1 MHEGHTQDCQPV
13 QNSILNYTVGER
25 LLKVKWFVNIW
36 SGSQHRNA
44 DHVAKVIFTTDNWL
58 KILFSNFIDLCNV
71 HMKMYYK
78 KKNAYCKFLVCQS
91 FLRCFMPQSHRD
103 VFYHKFRARRAL
115 SLFILYCM
123 AMRGIPEYIAQA
135 RTILH
140 ASVGQVQ
147 YGPSAGNIF
156 WYPPNIKPCNI
167 IIIIYK
173 NRHIYFNYR
182 GCGQILLS
190 IDTVTKMYQCWFDEI
205 FLTLQA
211 TCYGCDYYV
220 TIDNVS
226 WMWLLRHNRVRANA
240 LRSIVT

>member
-1 MHEGHTQDCQPV
+1 
-13 QNSILNYTVGER
+13 
-25 LLKVKWFVNIW
+25 
-36 SGSQHRNA
+36 
-44 DHVAKVIFTTDNWL
+44 
-58 KILFSNFIDLCNV
+58 
-71 HMKMYYK
+71 
-78 KKNAYCKFLVCQS
+78 
-91 FLRCFMPQSHRD
+91 
-103 VFYHKFRARRAL
+103 
-115 SLFILYCM
+115 
-123 AMRGIPEYIAQA
+123 MRGIPEYIAQA

-173 NRHIYFNYR
+173 NRHFYFNYR

-190 IDTVTKMYQCWFDEI
+190 IDTVSKMYQCWFDEI

-226 WMWLLRHNRVRANA
+226 WRWLLRHTKVRANA

>member
-1 MHEGHTQDCQPV
+1 
-13 QNSILNYTVGER
+13 
-25 LLKVKWFVNIW
+25 
-36 SGSQHRNA
+36 
-44 DHVAKVIFTTDNWL
+44 
-58 KILFSNFIDLCNV
+58 
-71 HMKMYYK
+71 
-78 KKNAYCKFLVCQS
+78 
-91 FLRCFMPQSHRD
+91 
-103 VFYHKFRARRAL
+103 
-115 SLFILYCM
+115 M

-173 NRHIYFNYR
+173 NMNFYFNYR

-190 IDTVTKMYQCWFDEI
+190 IDTVSKMYQCWFDEI
-205 FLTLQA
+205 SLTLQA

-220 TIDNVS
+220 TIECAQTLCAP
-226 WMWLLRHNRVRANA
+226 LLHNAHYATQVRKVFCAYA
-240 LRSIVT
+240 

>member
-1 MHEGHTQDCQPV
+1 MYIINRIRHLSRATLTPYRPILAVSNIDR
-13 QNSILNYTVGER
+13 SI
-25 LLKVKWFVNIW
+25 
-36 SGSQHRNA
+36 
-44 DHVAKVIFTTDNWL
+44 
-58 KILFSNFIDLCNV
+58 
-71 HMKMYYK
+71 
-78 KKNAYCKFLVCQS
+78 
-91 FLRCFMPQSHRD
+91 
-103 VFYHKFRARRAL
+103 
-115 SLFILYCM
+115 FILYCM

-147 YGPSAGNIF
+147 YGPSAGKIF
-156 WYPPNIKPCNI
+156 WCPPNIKPCNI

-173 NRHIYFNYR
+173 NRHFYFNYR

-190 IDTVTKMYQCWFDEI
+190 IDTVSKMYQCWFDEI

-226 WMWLLRHNRVRANA
+226 WM
-240 LRSIVT
+240 

>member
-1 MHEGHTQDCQPV
+1 MFV
-13 QNSILNYTVGER
+13 YSIALY
-25 LLKVKWFVNIW
+25 
-36 SGSQHRNA
+36 
-44 DHVAKVIFTTDNWL
+44 
-58 KILFSNFIDLCNV
+58 
-71 HMKMYYK
+71 
-78 KKNAYCKFLVCQS
+78 FLI
-91 FLRCFMPQSHRD
+91 
-103 VFYHKFRARRAL
+103 
-115 SLFILYCM
+115 ILYCM

-156 WYPPNIKPCNI
+156 WFPPNIKPCNM

-173 NRHIYFNYR
+173 SRHFYFNYR

-190 IDTVTKMYQCWFDEI
+190 IDTVYKMYQCWFDEI

-226 WMWLLRHNRVRANA
+226 WIWLLRHNRVRANA
-240 LRSIVT
+240 LRSIVTQRALRDSSAQSVLRIRVIDERRAQYGLLLHGKLTQ

>member
-1 MHEGHTQDCQPV
+1 MALTTLCHAQGSALTTICHAHDDIIYIILHGNEGDTR
-13 QNSILNYTVGER
+13 IY
-25 LLKVKWFVNIW
+25 
-36 SGSQHRNA
+36 
-44 DHVAKVIFTTDNWL
+44 
-58 KILFSNFIDLCNV
+58 
-71 HMKMYYK
+71 
-78 KKNAYCKFLVCQS
+78 
-91 FLRCFMPQSHRD
+91 
-103 VFYHKFRARRAL
+103 
-115 SLFILYCM
+115 
-123 AMRGIPEYIAQA
+123 AQA

-173 NRHIYFNYR
+173 KQNRHFYFNYR

-190 IDTVTKMYQCWFDEI
+190 IDTVSKMYQCWFDKI